1 MKISYRYDLE
11 KTARQMILI
20 HRADT
25 LIKLIL
31 RTIIKSVKV
40 RHAGVFIYDNS
51 RDEYVVKVSRGHSG
65 FKVPVGFVKIK
76 KDSPLIRY
84 FTDAKLSFSKEA
96 LSLDQIKRLRAK
108 FGKTPLKKTIEELYF
123 NLSFYKAKLCIPAF
137 FRNDLIG
144 IFFLGDKKNGRAF
157 NRNEIGFLSVLASD
171 AVMALKNAG
180 LIEELNNQLAINN
193 RMFLQTVSA
202 LASSIEAKDR
212 YTSGHTERVTEF
224 SLVIAGRINKHR
236 KIKDWA
242 KFIKDLRIAALL
254 HDIGKIGVPEAI
266 LNKPAA
272 LTPEERAIIEKHP
285 LIGVNILNHIA
296 EFSNVLAGVKHHHER
311 YNGGGYPSQLKG
323 KQIPL
328 IASIIALADAYDAM
342 TTDRPYRSALSREA
356 AIKEIQE
363 NRGRQFAPSVADAF
377 LEAYGQIDKE
387 KEKENGR
394 VMASVS

>member
-1 MKISYRYDLE
+1 
-11 KTARQMILI
+11 
-20 HRADT
+20 
-25 LIKLIL
+25 
-31 RTIIKSVKV
+31 
-40 RHAGVFIYDNS
+40 
-51 RDEYVVKVSRGHSG
+51 
-65 FKVPVGFVKIK
+65 
-76 KDSPLIRY
+76 
-84 FTDAKLSFSKEA
+84 
-96 LSLDQIKRLRAK
+96 
-108 FGKTPLKKTIEELYF
+108 
-123 NLSFYKAKLCIPAF
+123 
-137 FRNDLIG
+137 
-144 IFFLGDKKNGRAF
+144 
-157 NRNEIGFLSVLASD
+157 
-171 AVMALKNAG
+171 
-180 LIEELNNQLAINN
+180 
-193 RMFLQTVSA
+193 
-202 LASSIEAKDR
+202 
-212 YTSGHTERVTEF
+212 
-224 SLVIAGRINKHR
+224 
-236 KIKDWA
+236 
-242 KFIKDLRIAALL
+242 
-254 HDIGKIGVPEAI
+254 
-266 LNKPAA
+266 